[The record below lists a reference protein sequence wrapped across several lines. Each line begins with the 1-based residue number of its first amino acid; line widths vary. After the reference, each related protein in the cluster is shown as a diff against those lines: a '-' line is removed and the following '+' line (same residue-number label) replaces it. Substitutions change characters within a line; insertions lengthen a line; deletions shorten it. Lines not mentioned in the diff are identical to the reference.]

1 MNSCAEGREMKR
13 KEFGLAR
20 QALYITI
27 AAVFVMCG
35 CNSGAG
41 GTSGSSASSAE
52 SHGGPGP
59 NKFSPTGASLCLQ
72 QMIKNPPE
80 PLHLSF
86 TETSSDNHATSVVA
100 DVTPATVDYTRRE
113 TSNGQ
118 TTTTTKHLARAQMS
132 EMELDFTV
140 MSPVPWHGELVA
152 AQDAA
157 KSAGEQSVDGFN
169 AVEYSIDTANE
180 PVSQKAAFDSLM
192 ALKDYKIVG
201 MAWVTNDT
209 GCLVK
214 YAIDFE
220 QDKNDG
226 SVKKTHFEG
235 DVTKK

>member
-1 MNSCAEGREMKR
+1 MKR
-13 KEFGLAR
+13 REFGLVR
-20 QALYITI
+20 QTLCVTI
-27 AAVFVMCG
+27 AAAALVMCG
-35 CNSGAG
+35 CKSGVG
-41 GTSGSSASSAE
+41 GTSGGSASSAE
-52 SHGGPGP
+52 SNAGPDP
-59 NKFSPTGASLCLQ
+59 NKFSPTGASLCMQ

-86 TETSSDNHATSVVA
+86 AETSSDNHAASVVA

-132 EMELDFTV
+132 EMELDFAV
-140 MSPVPWHGELVA
+140 MGPVPWHGELVA

-157 KSAGEQSVDGFN
+157 RSAGEQSVDGFN
-169 AVEYSIDTANE
+169 ALEYTIDTANE
-180 PVSQKAAFDSLM
+180 PASQKATFESLM
-192 ALKDYKIVG
+192 AVKDYKIVG
-201 MAWVTNDT
+201 TAWVTSDT

-214 YAIDFE
+214 YAIDLE